1 MALGRVTQ
9 NMMVRQSLTAIETN
23 SSRAAKLQ
31 EQLASGRRLNRPS
44 DSPTDTIAA
53 MRVRAEAA
61 ANKQFAAN
69 AQDGIGWLGQLD
81 TTLASMTSQV
91 RRARELALTG
101 ANDGAMSPASREAL
115 AVEVDQIRESLI
127 TPANTDYLGPP
138 VFSGVPAGS
147 RAHQAD
153 GPHHS
158 KSVQGSW
165 KER

>member
-69 AQDGIGWLGQLD
+69 AQDGIGWLGQHD

-91 RRARELALTG
+91 SRARELAQTC
-101 ANDGAMSPASREAL
+101 ANHGDVSPASPEPIE
-115 AVEVDQIRESLI
+115 VEVDQLQESLLNQ
-127 TPANTDYLGPP
+127 TNTDYP
-138 VFSGVPAGS
+138 VRPYYTTS
-147 RAHQAD
+147 
-153 GPHHS
+153 
-158 KSVQGSW
+158 
-165 KER
+165 E

>member
-31 EQLASGRRLNRPS
+31 EQLASGRRLSRPS

-69 AQDGIGWLGQLD
+69 AQDGIGWLGQTD

-91 RRARELALTG
+91 RRARQLALTG
-101 ANDGAMSPASREAL
+101 AHDGAMSPASREAL
-115 AVEVDQIRESLI
+115 AVQVAPNRETLI
-127 TPANTDYLGPP
+127 PLATPAHPGPP
-138 VFSGVPAGS
+138 
-147 RAHQAD
+147 
-153 GPHHS
+153 
-158 KSVQGSW
+158 
-165 KER
+165 

>member
-1 MALGRVTQ
+1 MEA
-9 NMMVRQSLTAIETN
+9 N
-23 SSRAAKLQ
+23 SARAARLN
-31 EQLASGRRLNRPS
+31 ETLASGRRLRRPS
-44 DSPTDTIAA
+44 DSQTCTSAA

-115 AVEVDQIRESLI
+115 AVEVDQLRESLI
-127 TPANTDYLGPP
+127 T
-138 VFSGVPAGS
+138 
-147 RAHQAD
+147 QAD
-153 GPHHS
+153 R
-158 KSVQGSW
+158 KSTRLNS
-165 KER
+165 RH